1 VWGDGDVL
9 IPIPI
14 LATAEGT
21 EPVDS
26 AGGLG
31 VGAIALLLAVAL
43 ILIWMGFLYVN
54 SRRSR
59 ATSREAAPPN
69 MSPHVSDDE
78 LENTKLTKVLR
89 AALFGAALLAIVL
102 PWYAFN
108 EPDRQADATE
118 MISEE
123 DAEAGGHW
131 YSIDGFQCVNCHG
144 PDAVGGAAAYKE
156 ERSGVD
162 VSWTAPSL
170 NDVLY
175 RYDEEEIAYWIVYGR
190 SNSPM
195 PALGLAGGG
204 AMSEQEVQQTID
216 YLSSIQLS
224 QADAF
229 AKAVP
234 AAEAAIARIEGGE
247 LATRNLIARQEAL
260 IEETKAAKGKVSV
273 VGTFPEDVKD
283 LFQGP
288 GTCTDQS
295 AALVGARCEEPGLD
309 SDRDGLSDGTERALT
324 VMAGISMDT
333 ITVLTESTP
342 VPEEGEPQEPNV
354 VTFEP
359 NSAYDVR
366 FDPASGFTNQTAD
379 GTPEADLDAAEAML
393 SHLETDVLL
402 LNVTAEREQQF
413 LDGFQPGLDFLED
426 ALEAKPWEVDF
437 AAVASTMGVSEEDA
451 TLAVG
456 LYNAYCAR
464 CHTGGYS
471 AGPAFEQGAGSGAW
485 APALWQGRSTVQF
498 PDAEEQIAFIISGS
512 QNAVGYGV
520 NGIGSGRMPG
530 FGNVLSEDQI
540 RLIVDYERSL

>member
-1 VWGDGDVL
+1 VTT
-9 IPIPI
+9 PIPVF
-14 LATAEGT
+14 ATAEGT
-21 EPVDS
+21 TPVDS

-31 VGAIALLLAVAL
+31 IGAIALLLAVAL
-43 ILIWMGFLYVN
+43 LLVWMGFLFVN

-59 ATSREAAPPN
+59 AASREAAPPN

-108 EPDRQADATE
+108 EPDRQAQATDT
-118 MISEE
+118 IAEE
-123 DAEAGGHW
+123 DAEAGSHW

-162 VSWTAPSL
+162 ISWTAPSL

-175 RYDEEEIAYWIVYGR
+175 RYDEQEVAYWVVYGR

-204 AMSEQEVQQTID
+204 AMSDQEVQQTID
-216 YLSSIQLS
+216 YLRSIQLS

-234 AAEAAIARIEGGE
+234 SAEAAISRIEGGE
-247 LATRNLIARQEAL
+247 LATQNLIARQEAL
-260 IEETKAAKGKVSV
+260 IEETTAAASKVAI
-273 VGTFPEDVKD
+273 VGTYPEDVKD

-288 GTCTDQS
+288 GTCTDES
-295 AALVGARCEEPGLD
+295 AALVGAPCDEPGLD
-309 SDRDGLSDGTERALT
+309 SDRDGLSDATERSLT
-324 VMAGISMDT
+324 VIAGISGDT
-333 ITVLTESTP
+333 ITVLTSTTP
-342 VPEEGEPQEPNV
+342 VPAEGQPQEPDV
-354 VTFEP
+354 YSFEP
-359 NSAYDVR
+359 NSQYAVT
-366 FDPASGFTNQTAD
+366 FDPANGFTNLSPD
-379 GTPEADLDAAEAML
+379 GAPEADLDAAQALL

-402 LNVTAEREQQF
+402 LNVTAEREDQF
-413 LDGFQPGLDFLED
+413 LAGLEPGLTFLEN
-426 ALEAKPWEVDF
+426 ALEERPWDVDF
-437 AAVASTMGVSEEDA
+437 AAVAANMGVSEDDA

-456 LYNAYCAR
+456 LFNAYCAR

-485 APALWQGRSTVQF
+485 APALWDGRSTVQF
-498 PDAEEQIAFIISGS
+498 PDAAEQIAFIISGS

-530 FGNVLSEDQI
+530 FGNVLSEEQI
-540 RLIVDYERSL
+540 RLIVEYERSL